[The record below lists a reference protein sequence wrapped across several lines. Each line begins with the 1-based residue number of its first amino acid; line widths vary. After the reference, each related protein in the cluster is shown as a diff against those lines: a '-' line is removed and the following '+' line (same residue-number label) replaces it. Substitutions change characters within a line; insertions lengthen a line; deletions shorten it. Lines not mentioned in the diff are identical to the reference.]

1 MVNTPSA
8 IELPCACATLR
19 KASRSVSRLYDAA
32 LADAGVSSA
41 QLPILRAA
49 SRQAWLPLNALA
61 EQLFMERTSLY
72 RTLAPMVQ
80 AGWIKV
86 ESGRAGPSRSKLVA
100 LTRKGRTV
108 TTAANVH
115 WDVVQT
121 RIVESFGTQRW
132 QSLQKDIVELATLG
146 VYLGA

>member
-1 MVNTPSA
+1 
-8 IELPCACATLR
+8 
-19 KASRSVSRLYDAA
+19 
-32 LADAGVSSA
+32 
-41 QLPILRAA
+41 
-49 SRQAWLPLNALA
+49 
-61 EQLFMERTSLY
+61 MERTSLY